1 MLELNLKRIFK
12 ARGIDM
18 PYKFLVKNG
27 FVPFTAHKYK
37 NGKVEHMR
45 LDHIE
50 KLCILLNCTPNEMF
64 EWTPDD
70 LLDDRKDNPLQ
81 KIRKREKKLEISK
94 ILSRMSLEKLEEIEK
109 MLQTE
114 APPAEEGELRIPKT
128 KRAKAKAETRTEPE
142 IEPATEELAPV
153 EEPEALPEEVN
164 TESGEEDFETFE
176 DVADAILEQQRLQE
190 EQLQQVIA
198 ERKPVKRKQG
208 KVKEE
213 GLLLFPGESE

>member
-18 PYKFLVKNG
+18 PYKYLVKNG

-50 KLCILLNCTPNEMF
+50 KLCILLNCTPNELF
-64 EWTPDD
+64 EWTPTD

-94 ILSRMSLEKLEEIEK
+94 ILARMSMDKLEEIEK
-109 MLQTE
+109 MLENE
-114 APPAEEGELRIPKT
+114 APPAVEGELPIPKT
-128 KRAKAKAETRTEPE
+128 KKAKVEAVAEVVEAE
-142 IEPATEELAPV
+142 PV
-153 EEPEALPEEVN
+153 EEQTTEEQPVAV
-164 TESGEEDFETFE
+164 EEEFETFE
-176 DVADAILEQQRLQE
+176 HVADAIIAKQQFEAEQQ
-190 EQLQQVIA
+190 A
-198 ERKPVKRKQG
+198 KTERKTLKRRQPKE
-208 KVKEE
+208 KKEE
-213 GLLLFPGESE
+213 GLLLFTDETE